1 LRDGP
6 SGGGGAALAAELSRY
21 EPRDREAL
29 LVFRREHYGAGAAQA
44 DPAYVDWQFR
54 DAPQIA
60 ERGPPLVVA
69 RREGRIVGSLG
80 TIRTFLHLKG
90 RALRACWVIDFA
102 VAKELRRAGV
112 GEALGVVSR
121 EEGGTRMIIEAA
133 GPARGIAARAHYEPV
148 CEVPLFIRPIHP
160 ARWLRSR
167 RVPAALAWVSGAV
180 LPLLATLEAR
190 ALKAARALG
199 VELVETRAFDERAD
213 ALFASLSLRYP
224 LLCRRDRAWL
234 EWRYERYPQPGR
246 YRLHWLMRRGEA
258 VGYVVLRSGTH
269 HGVPSGVLV
278 DYLCPPELIPALL
291 GLCIERFRAADAAVA
306 SCLHLNPFAAG
317 AFRSLGFLRRSSGW
331 RFLARAGSG
340 ADAPLILDEKS
351 WFVTAGDS
359 NVDRDRS
366 PGAPAS

>member
-1 LRDGP
+1 M
-6 SGGGGAALAAELSRY
+6 SRY
-21 EPRDREAL
+21 EARDREAL
-29 LVFRREHYGAGAAQA
+29 LAFRREHYGTGAAQA

-69 RREGRIVGSLG
+69 RREGRIIGALG
-80 TIRTFLHLKG
+80 TIRTFLHLQG
-90 RALRACWVIDFA
+90 RALRASWVIDFA
-102 VAKELRRAGV
+102 VAREFRRAGI
-112 GEALGVVSR
+112 GEALGAVSR

-133 GPARGIAARAHYEPV
+133 DPARGIAARAHYDPV
-148 CEVPLFIRPIHP
+148 CEVPLLIRPIDP

-167 RVPAALAWVSGAV
+167 RVPGALAWISGAA
-180 LPLLATLEAR
+180 LPLLAALDAR
-190 ALKAARALG
+190 TLKAASALG

-234 EWRYERYPQPGR
+234 EWRFERYPQPGR

-258 VGYVVLRSGTH
+258 VGYAVLRPGTH
-269 HGVPSGVLV
+269 HGAPSGVLV

-291 GLCIERFRAADAAVA
+291 GLAIERFRAAGAAVA

-331 RFLARAGSG
+331 RFLARAEAGVDAGSIG
-340 ADAPLILDEKS
+340 DEKR
-351 WFVTAGDS
+351 WFVTAGDT
-359 NVDRDRS
+359 NVDRDRGPGS
-366 PGAPAS
+366 PAP